1 MPTSR
6 RYHGPKADRRRALEL
21 LAGSHDGCTEAH
33 MLAHGFSTDLLF
45 ELINAKLA
53 TAQPERTV
61 AGGRQTE
68 VTRVRITEGGRRAL
82 AKMSA

>member
-33 MLAHGFSTDLLF
+33 MLAHGFSTDLL
-45 ELINAKLA
+45 L
-53 TAQPERTV
+53 
-61 AGGRQTE
+61 
-68 VTRVRITEGGRRAL
+68 
-82 AKMSA
+82 S

>member
-21 LAGSHDGCTEAH
+21 LAGSRVGYTKAQ
-33 MLAHGFSTDLLF
+33 MLAHGFSNDLLV
-45 ELINAKLA
+45 ELIDAKLA
-53 TAQPERTV
+53 TAQPERMV

-68 VTRVRITEGGRRAL
+68 VTRLRITEGGRRAL